1 MKKFGN
7 KIHFLGIGGISMSA
21 IALILK
27 SQGYEVSGSDR
38 TRSEITDNLALGGID
53 VCISGES
60 ERIKDADLV
69 VVSAAIHDDDRELL
83 LAKSLEKK
91 IITRAKMLGW
101 LASGYKKVISVAG
114 SHGKTTTTGMIA
126 QIFMEAG
133 LNPTVHIG
141 GQMSAIGGNVHIGT
155 KDYFITEACEYVDS
169 FLELKSD
176 ISVILNIQND
186 HLDYFKTFENIN
198 RSFTKF
204 AKNTKK
210 GGLVVYLGDDPHA
223 NKRYLTRS
231 ISFSVSGTGAIEARN
246 IKEYAK
252 GKFKFDCYL
261 LGVKLMKI
269 RLGVYG
275 GHNIYNALASIAVAL
290 EEGID
295 IGYIKSALYKFKGI
309 KRRFEEY
316 GTCKGVKIV
325 HDYAHHPTEIRAVI
339 NLAKRITQN
348 NLYVVFQP
356 HTYSRTKTL
365 LEGFKTCFIGAKEVC
380 VFKVYPARETPDM
393 GIDEKELARQISL
406 SGQKAFSFGD
416 YAEMKEYLSGKLEQ
430 GDMLLILGAG
440 DIVDFCNYFKN

>member
-1 MKKFGN
+1 
-7 KIHFLGIGGISMSA
+7 MSA
-21 IALILK
+21 LALILK

-38 TRSEITDNLALGGID
+38 VESEITKALSMQGIE
-53 VCISGES
+53 ISINKIS
-60 ERIKDADLV
+60 EKIDSADLI
-69 VVSAAIHDDDRELL
+69 VVSAAIHEDDPEYQR
-83 LAKSLEKK
+83 AASLNKK
-91 IITRAKMLGW
+91 IISRAKMLGIIS
-101 LASGYKKVISVAG
+101 SGYKKVISIAG

-126 QIFMEAG
+126 QIFIEAG

-141 GQMSAIGGNVHIGT
+141 GQMDKPIGNVHIGS

-176 ISVILNIQND
+176 ISVILNIQSD
-186 HLDYFKTFENIN
+186 HLDYFKTFENLN

-223 NKRYLTRS
+223 NKRYLSRS

-252 GKFKFDCYL
+252 GKYKFDCYL

-275 GHNIYNALASIAVAL
+275 QHNVYNALASIAVAL

-295 IGYIKSALYKFKGI
+295 IGYIKSALYNFKGI
-309 KRRFEEY
+309 KRRFEDCGY
-316 GTCKGVKIV
+316 YKGARLIN
-325 HDYAHHPTEIRAVI
+325 DYAHHPTEIRATI
-339 NLAKRITQN
+339 NLAKRITSN

-365 LEGFKTCFIGAKEVC
+365 LESFKTCFSGAKEVY
-380 VFKVYPARETPDM
+380 VYKVYAAREKPSD

-416 YAEMKEYLSGKLEQ
+416 YEEMKQYIDGKIQ
-430 GDMLLILGAG
+430 AGDMLLVLGAG
-440 DIVDFCNYFKN
+440 DIVDFCDYIKGK